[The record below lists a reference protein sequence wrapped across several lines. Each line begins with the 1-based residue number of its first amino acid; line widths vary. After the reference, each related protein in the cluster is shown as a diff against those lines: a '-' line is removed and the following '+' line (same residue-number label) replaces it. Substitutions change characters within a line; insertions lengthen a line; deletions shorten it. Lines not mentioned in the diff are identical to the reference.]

1 MVKGQSLDT
10 TGKSRN
16 KPVGSS
22 HPIGNTD
29 ANGFHLLGAY
39 KVQRDLLTRNF
50 YLIFIAIL

>member
-10 TGKSRN
+10 IGKSRN